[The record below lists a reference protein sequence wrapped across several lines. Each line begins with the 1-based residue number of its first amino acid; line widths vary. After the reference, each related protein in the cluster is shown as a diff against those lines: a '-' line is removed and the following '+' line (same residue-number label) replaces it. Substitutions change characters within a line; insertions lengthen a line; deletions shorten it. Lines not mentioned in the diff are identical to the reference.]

1 MFHRLEYIYY
11 IYNIVYNTFEHPVL
25 LFGHSLLSKEF
36 YKVVVVLFAV
46 WAVTALV
53 LLEVP
58 NLCFRSFLS
67 RRTCT
72 AAFCG
77 ATHLDMKPWP
87 A

>member
-1 MFHRLEYIYY
+1 M
-11 IYNIVYNTFEHPVL
+11 L

-36 YKVVVVLFAV
+36 CKVVVVLFTV

-58 NLCFRSFLS
+58 NLCLRSFLS

-72 AAFCG
+72 AAAFCG
-77 ATHLDMKPWP
+77 ATYLDMKPW
-87 A
+87 AAKRIENKAGKSHVAQKKVTDK